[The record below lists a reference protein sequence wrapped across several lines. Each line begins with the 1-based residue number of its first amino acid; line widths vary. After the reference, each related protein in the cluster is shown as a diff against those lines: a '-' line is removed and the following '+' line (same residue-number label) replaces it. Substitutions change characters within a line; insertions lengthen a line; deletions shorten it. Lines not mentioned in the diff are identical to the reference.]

1 MLCAV
6 LCYICCKN
14 MRKVNK
20 YGQQNRLKSWSQRS
34 EKMQKIT
41 GNIGKLIKTWS
52 LFLARYGHPRTQKR
66 SKIGHFP
73 QRIVFTFPLGFA
85 DDFGPRS

>member
-1 MLCAV
+1 MK
-6 LCYICCKN
+6 KN
-14 MRKVNK
+14 ARNN
-20 YGQQNRLKSWSQRS
+20 G
-34 EKMQKIT
+34 KIV
-41 GNIGKLIKTWS
+41 KTWS
-52 LFLARYGHPRTQKR
+52 PFLARYGHPRTPKR